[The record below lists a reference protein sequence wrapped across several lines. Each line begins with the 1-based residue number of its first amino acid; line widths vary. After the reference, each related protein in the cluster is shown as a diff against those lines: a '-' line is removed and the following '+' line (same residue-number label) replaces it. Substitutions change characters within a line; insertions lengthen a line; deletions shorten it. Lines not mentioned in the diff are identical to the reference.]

1 MAKLVSKTYG
11 EALFEAA
18 MESGADK
25 AGELLDEIDG
35 IREILAANPQFDELM
50 KHPGIPKQEKL
61 QVVDNV
67 FRGRV
72 SGELENFLK
81 IIVAKERYRELSA
94 IFDYFTDRVKE
105 QKKIGIA
112 YVTTAVELTA
122 GQKNAVRARL
132 LETGGYREM
141 EMHYRT
147 DSSIIGGMV
156 IRIGDRVVDSSIRT
170 KLDGL
175 TKQLL
180 QIQLG

>member
-18 MESGADK
+18 AEAGPDK
-25 AGELLDEIDG
+25 AGELLEEIKV
-35 IREILAANPQFDELM
+35 IREILAENPQFNELLE
-50 KHPGIPKQEKL
+50 HPGIPKQEKL

-72 SGELENFLK
+72 SLELANFLE
-81 IIVAKERYRELSA
+81 IIVSKERYRELPA
-94 IFDYFTDRVKE
+94 IFDYFTAKVKE

-112 YVTTAVELTA
+112 CVTSAVELSA
-122 GQKNAVRARL
+122 AQKDAVRARL
-132 LETGGYREM
+132 LETSGYREM

-147 DSSIIGGMV
+147 DSSLIGGMV

-170 KLDGL
+170 KLDSL

>member
-11 EALFEAA
+11 EALFEVA
-18 MESGADK
+18 MESGEDK
-25 AGELLDEIDG
+25 AAQLQEEIKTL
-35 IREILAANPQFDELM
+35 RTILAENPEFDELM
-50 KHPGIPKQEKL
+50 EHPGIPKQEKL
-61 QVVDNV
+61 QVLDEV
-67 FRGRV
+67 FEGRI
-72 SGELENFLK
+72 SEELVNFLK
-81 IIVAKERYRELSA
+81 IIVSKEHYKELDA
-94 IFDYFTDRVKE
+94 VFDYFTDKVKA
-105 QKKIGIA
+105 QRRIGIA

-122 GQKNAVRARL
+122 DQKAAVEHRL

-147 DSSIIGGMV
+147 DTSVIGGMI

-170 KLDGL
+170 KLEKM

>member
-18 MESGADK
+18 MESGGDR
-25 AGELLDEIDG
+25 AGEMLEEIDAV
-35 IREILAANPQFDELM
+35 RKILADNPRFDELM

-61 QVVDNV
+61 QVVETV

-72 SGELENFLK
+72 SDELVNFLE
-81 IIVAKERYRELSA
+81 IIVSKERYRDLPA
-94 IFDYFTDRVKE
+94 VFDYFTDKVKE
-105 QKKIGIA
+105 EKKIGIA
-112 YVTTAVELTA
+112 QVTTAQELSAAQKSAVES
-122 GQKNAVRARL
+122 RL
-132 LETGGYREM
+132 LETSGYREM
-141 EMHYRT
+141 EMYFNT
-147 DSSIIGGMV
+147 DASLIGGMV

-170 KLDGL
+170 KLDSL

>member
-18 MESGADK
+18 MESGEGRAV
-25 AGELLDEIDG
+25 ELMEEIRSVTD
-35 IREILAANPQFDELM
+35 ILAQNPEFDGLM

-61 QVVDNV
+61 QVVGNV

-72 SGELENFLK
+72 SDELESFLE
-81 IIVAKERYRELSA
+81 IIVSKERYNDLKD
-94 IFDYFTDRVKE
+94 IFAYYIARVKE
-105 QKKIGIA
+105 QQKIGAA
-112 YVTTAVELTA
+112 YVTTAVELTV
-122 GQKNAVRARL
+122 GQKNAVEAKL
-132 LETGGYREM
+132 LETSGYRKM
-141 EMHYRT
+141 EMHYT
-147 DSSIIGGMV
+147 VDPDIIGGLIV
-156 IRIGDRVVDSSIRT
+156 RINDRVVDSSIRS